1 MHARSI
7 AHVKL
12 ADVAEPPPVAADRF
26 GLSLGLSVGQGAGS
40 MVPSSMMLTS
50 FASSP
55 LSKHLRRPS
64 GMLPASLAARLSD
77 VAGSTFGGVA
87 GGLPSNQ
94 LGVPGSAAPD
104 DAAAAAAAPRL
115 L

>member
-1 MHARSI
+1 
-7 AHVKL
+7 
-12 ADVAEPPPVAADRF
+12 
-26 GLSLGLSVGQGAGS
+26 

-55 LSKHLRRPS
+55 LSRRIMLRRPS
-64 GMLPASLAARLSD
+64 GVTPGEFGGTFVGR
-77 VAGSTFGGVA
+77 GERSTFGGVA
-87 GGLPSNQ
+87 GGLPSNR

-104 DAAAAAAAPRL
+104 DAAAAAAPAPRL